1 MSTLS
6 TSGLLVNDYFELL
19 MYKDSFLLFS
29 LFYLII
35 SIKEVYNSNLRTCVS
50 KRTRARIIISTSPNL
65 FQTVILKTVR
75 QASNS
80 VFAIVKSMV
89 LLLQSAKIVTFFFWK
104 MFINLMAFVCI
115 FFFWLTDVKCSSV
128 HKVFLN
134 IHAVWA

>member
-1 MSTLS
+1 
-6 TSGLLVNDYFELL
+6 
-19 MYKDSFLLFS
+19 MYEDSFLLFS

-50 KRTRARIIISTSPNL
+50 KWTRARISTSPNL

-75 QASNS
+75 QASYS
-80 VFAIVKSMV
+80 IFAIVKSMV
-89 LLLQSAKIVTFFFWK
+89 LLLQSVKIVTFFFWK
-104 MFINLMAFVCI
+104 MYINLMVFVCI

-128 HKVFLN
+128 LKVFLN